1 MFTEK
6 DDILDIRH
14 MNRFRSVEMKISWKS
29 VMEKLLKNLQY
40 LKIKQLTSKS
50 YIGQKSLKGNFKI
63 LLIKLK

>member
-6 DDILDIRH
+6 DNILDIRH
-14 MNRFRSVEMKISWKS
+14 MNRVRSVEMKISWKS

-63 LLIKLK
+63 LSTKLK